1 MNESRLTPRELRI
14 LHETERVLREDA
26 EDNPGLHLGAALGG
40 TQPLRDKLV
49 FRDLGSGIAGFADWA
64 EQLIAESTG
73 KEGKGVLPVVVGAGD
88 APEASSGAS
97 DVLVVEL
104 VGNDHPGIIREIS
117 AVFGRHVVS
126 IGAIDSDT
134 REAPMAGGR
143 LFEARISAAI
153 PRDAD
158 PAALRADLEQLAGE
172 LQVDLEVA
180 DA

>member
-1 MNESRLTPRELRI
+1 MTTLVLTVIGDDRAGLVNELAEAVAAGGGNWERSSLAELAGKFAGIVVVTAPAGR
-14 LHETERVLREDA
+14 A
-26 EDNPGLHLGAALGG
+26 AALEQRLRGLSHTLDVAFREGDDESPDTQAHRLEDGG
-40 TQPLRDKLV
+40 R
-49 FRDLGSGIAGFADWA
+49 
-64 EQLIAESTG
+64 E
-73 KEGKGVLPVVVGAGD
+73 
-88 APEASSGAS
+88 
-97 DVLVVEL
+97 LVVEL

-126 IGAIDSDT
+126 IGAIDSDS

-143 LFEARISAAI
+143 LFEARITAAI

-158 PAALRADLEQLAGE
+158 PAALRADLEELAGE